1 MTAPPLSSMSPSV
14 EVAPPEFTPYRYGL
28 LSAAQ
33 RVEGGGRWELGGVNY
48 TTAGCPNETEEW
60 VTRCPVDPP
69 PSEPPP
75 EKTLPT
81 GLNQVEGKPFMLYDG
96 AACYPH
102 TGRTEEELIQL
113 AIDNL
118 IAGEQERLEA
128 KFWEQIRQQATIVPP
143 PGGTSADAW
152 TNYCLAVGTLD
163 DLLAKTYGGIGVL
176 HSPRFMIASAT
187 QKRLTRRDGGRLLD
201 PADNPW
207 AFGAGYTLNGP
218 PIPGNDDNPA
228 GDGNVWLIATGPV
241 VLRRSDIQ
249 THATFGIRDNERR
262 ALAERN
268 YVLTA
273 DCPALAVRVTIPEC

>member
-1 MTAPPLSSMSPSV
+1 MTAPPLSTMSPSV

-28 LSAAQ
+28 LSVAQ
-33 RVEGGGRWELGGVNY
+33 RMEGSGRWELGGVNY
-48 TTAGCPNETEEW
+48 TTHGCPNGTDEW

-69 PSEPPP
+69 PPGPPP
-75 EKTLPT
+75 EKNVPT

-102 TGRTEEELIQL
+102 TGRTEQELLDL
-113 AIDNL
+113 AVGNL
-118 IAGEQERLEA
+118 IAGEQKRLEA
-128 KFWEQIRQQATIVPP
+128 KFWEQMRQTATIVDPP
-143 PGGTSADAW
+143 AGSVDDAW
-152 TNYCLAVGTLD
+152 ANFCLAVGTLD

-176 HSPRFMIASAT
+176 HAPRFLIALAT
-187 QKRLTRRDGGRLLD
+187 LKNLTHRDGGRLLG

-207 AFGAGYTLNGP
+207 AFGAGYNLNGP
-218 PIPGNDDNPA
+218 PVSGDDDNPA
-228 GDGNVWLIATGPV
+228 GTGQAWLYITGPV

-273 DCPALAVRVTIPEC
+273 DCPALAVKVTIPEC